1 MSKFNEGVF
10 DFVSEELT
18 QQVDTFLVRAL
29 PKMIVAMFPGSSDE
43 TVKEALQTV
52 RMYST
57 PAISLLMNS
66 ASVLNEQARLSENAA
81 RAQMHEGRGPVA
93 TQQFIAQ
100 WLFEHPEVMADIVS
114 DPRWDQTF

>member
-1 MSKFNEGVF
+1 MSKMDDGVCN
-10 DFVSEELT
+10 FVSEELNK
-18 QQVDTFLVRAL
+18 QVDVFLVKAL
-29 PKMIVAMFPGSSDE
+29 PKMIAGMMPWASES
-43 TVKEALQTV
+43 TIQEALQTV

-66 ASVLNEQARLSENAA
+66 ASVLNEQVRVSPVAA
-81 RAQMHEGRGPVA
+81 AAQMKESRGPVA